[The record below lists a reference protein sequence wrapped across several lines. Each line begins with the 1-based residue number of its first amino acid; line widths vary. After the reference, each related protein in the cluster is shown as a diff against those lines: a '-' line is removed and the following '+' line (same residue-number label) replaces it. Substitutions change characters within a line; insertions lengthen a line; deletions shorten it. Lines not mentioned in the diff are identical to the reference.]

1 MENSTI
7 GAVILLEDL
16 GNAAI
21 KKKDEPYAKA
31 VIQALGNLGS
41 AVSQCGP
48 NSALVQ
54 TAWSL
59 ETIRILTQVLDMEV
73 SCHAAKEML
82 ESLNTD
88 GMLDEEQNLEKIQ
101 EIKKFHSY
109 ILERS

>member
-1 MENSTI
+1 
-7 GAVILLEDL
+7 
-16 GNAAI
+16 
-21 KKKDEPYAKA
+21 
-31 VIQALGNLGS
+31 VIQALGNLGT
-41 AVSQCGP
+41 AVSRCGP

-59 ETIRILTQVLDMEV
+59 ETIRILTQVLDLEDAY
-73 SCHAAKEML
+73 HAAKLML

-88 GMLDEEQNLEKIQ
+88 GILDEEQNLEKIQ